1 MTTQNNDQTQYKIFD
16 TALSLFREFGYDN
29 VSIQKICDH
38 CSVTRNAFYYYYRSK
53 DDLLRSYFDNTHH
66 NNPDIILKMLNQPN
80 SWEKLWSLY
89 EDYIK
94 SIVDAGKE
102 IVKQILIISIS
113 NNCKTFINCTL
124 TQEWCIPLLASCQ
137 TEGLIHNRT
146 KIEKLNRQCNQ
157 LCIGIL
163 YTWVIENDID
173 NLIEYV
179 RAALISLLDVNPS
192 IIDHPDNK

>member
-1 MTTQNNDQTQYKIFD
+1 MIIPNKDQTKYIIFD

-29 VSIQKICDH
+29 VSIQKICSQ
-38 CSVTRNAFYYYYRSK
+38 CNVTRNAFYYYYRSK
-53 DDLLRSYFDNTHH
+53 DDLLRSYFDHSNH

-80 SWEKLWSLY
+80 NWAKLWSLY
-89 EDYIK
+89 EVYLNN
-94 SIVDAGKE
+94 IVDTGKE

-113 NNCKTFINCTL
+113 ENSKMLISNTL

-137 TEGLIHNRT
+137 TEGFIHNKT
-146 KIEKLNRQCNQ
+146 KAEELNKQCNQ

-163 YTWVIENDID
+163 YTWVIEDRID

-179 RAALISLLDVNPS
+179 RTALISLLDVNPS
-192 IIDHPDNK
+192 IIDHPNNN